1 MNPPDSTVSPADAL
15 AAHAPA
21 GPSPEPSPEP
31 SPATAPEETDLLM
44 AAGIRFEWYRDG
56 FRLLLALLLIG
67 SVILALSLGLN
78 VFLFAHQPPPRY
90 FVQTADH
97 RLVGVVPLDEPS
109 FSDERV
115 TQWATEAIVAAN
127 NWTFANYREALQTA
141 CNRYFTPAGCQEYRD
156 ALIRIGNLE
165 SVKTKRLTVRAVVVK
180 PPIILNKVIQG
191 QTQRFTWNLQMEIV
205 ASYLSSSEQTAQ
217 NLIVN
222 VVVVRRSLTETE
234 QGIGIEKYVAMT
246 GGGH

>member
-1 MNPPDSTVSPADAL
+1 MNPPDSTALPADFTATP
-15 AAHAPA
+15 PA
-21 GPSPEPSPEP
+21 GLP
-31 SPATAPEETDLLM
+31 PEETDLLL

-67 SVILALSLGLN
+67 AGILALSLGLN
-78 VFLFAHQPPPRY
+78 VYLFAYQPSPRY
-90 FVQTADH
+90 FIQTADH
-97 RLVGVVPLDEPS
+97 QLVGVVPLNEPS
-109 FSDERV
+109 YSDERV

-127 NWTFANYREALQTA
+127 NWNFANYREALQSA

-191 QTQRFTWNLQMEIV
+191 QTQRFAWHLQMEIM
-205 ASYLSSSEQTAQ
+205 ASYLSSSEQSTQ
-217 NLIVN
+217 SLIVQ
-222 VVVVRRSLTETE
+222 VVVIRRAVTETE
-234 QGIGIEKYVAMT
+234 QGIGIEKYVAAV